1 MTEATLASR
10 VYAAY
15 AASLR
20 ADEIADL
27 PQWLSLPDKGAAWIA
42 VTNARATIAAPPA
55 DVAEPYDYELSAEI
69 PTRRVCDVFK
79 SDDTSVYQETIPTSL
94 RIRPLVA
101 SDLCL
106 PEFGT
111 GTMEYNL
118 AIRARAHAV
127 DVSMLNWRV
136 DPVDANVANTLLA
149 EATGRDAAAVMSDV
163 FLAAGGELVS
173 SEIGPWSEAALALLA
188 DEQGE
193 TYLVTCRTEGFGTVK
208 VGPLRPGHD
217 RIHQDVA
224 ERGTEWG
231 GRLAAL
237 AKATGKSLD
246 EIRGARIEDTNRLWA
261 CYQLLKKKVV
271 ERSRL
276 LIAAR
281 SSTRTMAAGAEP
293 TSTNSP
299 SES

>member
-79 SDDTSVYQETIPTSL
+79 SDDTSVYQEAIPTSL

-106 PEFGT
+106 PEFGA

-118 AIRARAHAV
+118 AIRARVHEV
-127 DVSMLNWRV
+127 DVPMLEWRV
-136 DPVDANVANTLLA
+136 DPADATVANQLIHD
-149 EATGRDAAAVMSDV
+149 ATGNDAAVVMMEMFID
-163 FLAAGGELVS
+163 AGGSLVP
-173 SEIGPWSEAALALLA
+173 GDVGAWAAAARALLA

-193 TYLVTCRTEGFGTVK
+193 TYLVTCRSEGLGTVK
-208 VGPLRPGHD
+208 VGPLRAGHE
-217 RIHQDVA
+217 RIYQDAA
-224 ERGTEWG
+224 ERGTEWA

-237 AKATGKSLD
+237 AKATGKPLD
-246 EIRGARIEDTNRLWA
+246 EIKCARIEDADRLWA
-261 CYQLLKKKVV
+261 CYQLLKKKVA
-271 ERSRL
+271 ERAAL

-281 SSTRTMAAGAEP
+281 LSSRSTDGAPP
-293 TSTNSP
+293 TSKS
-299 SES
+299 